1 MHWQKE
7 YKRQL
12 YFQCHYGA
20 PGIQDAMAKKG
31 IGTFQRKIQKIQF
44 LMRSKKKKKQKDK
57 AR

>member
-20 PGIQDAMAKKG
+20 AGIQDAMAKKG

-44 LMRSKKKKKQKDK
+44 LMGSKKKKQKDK